1 MNLKFYLLGV
11 MLLNISLL
19 SETALLVKISFD
31 IIAAIP

>member
-1 MNLKFYLLGV
+1 

-31 IIAAIP
+31 IIAAIPWLI